1 MALKKEFLPLELIEL
16 VNISMKTQHTIQS
29 GILMATVIDY
39 LALIDKHKHSD
50 TCAESIVGKKELTKF
65 VDC

>member
-39 LALIDKHKHSD
+39 LAFIDKHKH
-50 TCAESIVGKKELTKF
+50 
-65 VDC
+65 